1 MSSGPVRPSLSCCLG
16 VASAYILRSLAV
28 AFATISG
35 TFQKEHQA
43 ACQVAQSLLLCHGA
57 CFQAACHADVLNL
70 ILVIHLNLVLGTD
83 DLTIASQAGHV

>member
-1 MSSGPVRPSLSCCLG
+1 MLFGCG
-16 VASAYILRSLAV
+16 VGIHFRSLAV

-57 CFQAACHADVLNL
+57 CFQGPACHADVLNL

-83 DLTIASQAGHV
+83 DLTIAPQAGHV